1 MSATLRL
8 PALAAGLALLVFAGC
23 TKPSGDAMSGPA
35 AAAAP
40 IAKMAGTLPKIGP
53 APAWRLE
60 DIAGKTVTSED
71 FKGKVVVVDF
81 WATWC
86 PPCREEIPG
95 YIALQK
101 QYGPEGLVVIGI
113 SLDQQ
118 GPDVVK
124 AFAAKF
130 GINYPLVMGD
140 EKVVAAFGGV
150 EGIPTTFL
158 IDRHGQIRDRKV
170 GMEEK
175 ADYEG
180 KILSVL
186 REKA

>member
-1 MSATLRL
+1 MHASRL
-8 PALAAGLALLVFAGC
+8 LSLAAAGLSLLIAAGC
-23 TKPSGDAMSGPA
+23 SKPATGSAAAPA
-35 AAAAP
+35 AAA
-40 IAKMAGTLPKIGP
+40 KVAGSLPKVGP
-53 APAWRLE
+53 APSWRLQ
-60 DIAGKTVTSED
+60 DLAGKTVSSED
-71 FKGKVVVVDF
+71 LKGKVVVVDF

-95 YIALQK
+95 YIELQK
-101 QYGPEGLVVIGI
+101 QYGPEGLVIVGI

-124 AFAAKF
+124 PFAARY

-140 EKVVAAFGGV
+140 EKVVADFGGV

-158 IDRHGQIRDRKV
+158 IDRNGVIRDRKV
-170 GMEEK
+170 GMEPK
-175 ADYEG
+175 AEYEA
-180 KILSVL
+180 KILKVL